1 MEEKS
6 RKPMEEKPDE
16 ICKEEKPEELWK
28 GKKLKEEIWKEEK
41 PRKPRTVSHPPYFQ
55 MIKEALQGLNE
66 RSGSSSYAIAKFI
79 KDKYKSILPT
89 NFKKILN
96 IQIKN
101 SVGKGKLIKIKGSYK
116 LSQASKKEK
125 VLKTEGAK
133 KPVSKQSNANKA
145 NATPPKKVWTS
156 KKPTSAAKSVKKT
169 KNAAA
174 A

>member
-1 MEEKS
+1 
-6 RKPMEEKPDE
+6 MEEKPEE
-16 ICKEEKPEELWK
+16 ICKEEKSEELWK
-28 GKKLKEEIWKEEK
+28 GKKPKEEKQEEKQEEIWKEEK

-55 MIKEALQGLNE
+55 MIKEALQGLNQ

-156 KKPTSAAKSVKKT
+156 KKPTSAAVS
-169 KNAAA
+169 
-174 A
+174 